1 MAVFLV
7 RIQANEKYFSA
18 SSDHAIVGA
27 TGVFIRGIQLP
38 VGTSVVLRF
47 SKQQDE
53 ITLPGYVCVSCGD
66 LGIAIRFKETTP
78 RVVQDLTALVA
89 RQ

>member
-1 MAVFLV
+1 MARLLLKTQTSGKWLSVPCA
-7 RIQANEKYFSA
+7 RT
-18 SSDHAIVGA
+18 IVGA
-27 TGVFIRGIQLP
+27 KGIFVRGIQFP
-38 VGTSVVLRF
+38 VGTPVVLRF
-47 SKQQDE
+47 SKQKDE

-78 RVVQDLTALVA
+78 RVVQDLMALAA